1 MKEEHIPIKTK
12 DEPNL
17 IPQLTIDCAV
27 FGFHDSNLKILLL
40 KWKKTK
46 RWSLPGSVIMQEES
60 IDEAAKRILK
70 ERTGL
75 SDIFLRQFHTFGE
88 VKRYN
93 LERHRN
99 LLAHLIEGDLWYE
112 RAISIGY
119 YALVDYK
126 SVFPNADEF
135 TDACEWW
142 DLQDLPTLLF
152 DHKQIL
158 EKALHSL
165 RLELNFQPIGY
176 NLLPKK
182 FTMPELQRLYEAIL
196 QKKIDPRN
204 FQKKIL
210 KTGVVTRLK
219 EVKKGVAHRAPYLY
233 SFDCKKYQ
241 QVLEEGGLFFS

>member
-1 MKEEHIPIKTK
+1 MKEEIKPIKTK

-17 IPQLTIDCAV
+17 IPHLTIDCVV

-40 KWKKTK
+40 KWKNTK
-46 RWSLPGSVIMQEES
+46 GWSLPGSVVMQEES

-75 SDIFLRQFHTFGE
+75 KDIFLRQFHTFGE
-88 VKRYN
+88 VKRYD

-99 LLAHLIEGDLWYE
+99 LLSHLIERNLWYE

-126 SVFPNADEF
+126 SVFPNPDEF
-135 TDACEWW
+135 TDDCEWW
-142 DLQDLPTLLF
+142 DLHDLPTLLF

-158 EKALHSL
+158 DKAHHSL

-210 KTGVVTRLK
+210 KTGVVTRLD
-219 EVKKGVAHRAPYLY
+219 EVKKGVAHRAPFLY

-241 QVLEEGGLFFS
+241 QVLEDGGLFFT